1 LSVALAK
8 PSPLRDGEVTLLP
21 LDATVPALLVAASRD
36 EQITRWTQVPEGMTL
51 LDAGLV
57 TAGWASNRTVVRLT
71 VCLGGEPAAGM
82 VILWV
87 NDAGAAEV
95 GYWLLE
101 SARGRGVA
109 RTAVRMLC
117 DWAFASCDLDELQ
130 LTTLPGNTA
139 SERVAIACG
148 FRPAGDVT
156 RDIKGNAKTMRL
168 WLRTRDDAAGRPRQ
182 RDEMGT

>member
-1 LSVALAK
+1 MSIALAE
-8 PSPLRDGEVTLLP
+8 PAALRDGEVTLLP

-71 VCLGGEPAAGM
+71 VCLGGEPAVGM

-87 NDAGAAEV
+87 NDVGAAEV

-101 SARGRGVA
+101 SARGRGVG

-139 SERVAIACG
+139 SERVAIPIYQKRIIYG
-148 FRPAGDVT
+148 L
-156 RDIKGNAKTMRL
+156 K
-168 WLRTRDDAAGRPRQ
+168 
-182 RDEMGT
+182 

>member
-1 LSVALAK
+1 LTVALAR

-21 LDATVPALLVAASRD
+21 LDSTVPALLVAASHD

-57 TAGWASNRTVVRLT
+57 SAGWTSNRTVVRLT
-71 VCLGGEPAAGM
+71 VSLAGEPAVGM
-82 VILWV
+82 VIVWI

-109 RTAVRMLC
+109 RRAVGMLC
-117 DWAFASCDLDELQ
+117 DWAFATSDLEELQ

-148 FRPAGDVT
+148 FQPAGTVT
-156 RDIKGNAKTMRL
+156 RDIKGRLRTMRL
-168 WLRTRDDAAGRPRQ
+168 WVRTRGDPPAGQ
-182 RDEMGT
+182 RESIGT

>member
-1 LSVALAK
+1 VSVALAE
-8 PSPLRDGEVTLLP
+8 PSALRDGEVTLLL
-21 LDATVPALLVAASRD
+21 LDANVPALLVAASRD

-57 TAGWASNRTVVRLT
+57 TAGWASNRAVVRLT
-71 VCLGGEPAAGM
+71 VSLGAEPAVGM

-101 SARGRGVA
+101 SARGRGTA
-109 RTAVRMLC
+109 SAAVRMLC

-130 LTTLPGNTA
+130 LTTLPGNIA

-148 FRPAGDVT
+148 FRPAGTVT
-156 RDIKGNAKTMRL
+156 RDIKGSAKTMRL
-168 WLRTRDDAAGRPRQ
+168 WMRTRDEDAGRAGQ
-182 RDEMGT
+182 RDEMGA